1 MVDTYV
7 DDQQVIEVMIYRL
20 REMCR
25 VTNVSISKLVDGYN
39 HLTYELVDLLT
50 GCNMF
55 LNIDMQQLAGT
66 TEFRKAEL
74 IYSWIIK
81 YIKLLVNKRY
91 GKKEG
96 E

>member
-7 DDQQVIEVMIYRL
+7 DDQQVIEAMIYRL
-20 REMCR
+20 RKKCS
-25 VTNVSISKLVDGYN
+25 VTNVSISKLVDDYN
-39 HLTYELVDLLT
+39 RLTYELVDLFT
-50 GCNMF
+50 GRNMF
-55 LNIDMQQLAGT
+55 LNIDIQQFSGT
-66 TEFRKAEL
+66 TKLRKAEL